1 MNQSTIDEAIYNKY
15 IAPTKLKKER
25 YVGIEIE
32 MPIVNLDKQ
41 PVDIEK
47 VFDMS
52 RNFQTEFSFD
62 VCSEDDDHHAN
73 AMESPFTND
82 NLSFDC
88 SYSNLELSMGKGK
101 NIHELKERF
110 DSYYTFINHYFEKY
124 HYTLTGMGINPYYN
138 INENKPVPNER
149 YRMLYHHLHTYKKYK
164 NERRIFHDYPE
175 FGTYTSASQIQTD
188 IFYHELIDVLNAFT
202 KLEPYKV
209 LLFANSLHP
218 DEAEYLCSRN
228 MLWEYSMQGYNPHNI
243 GMFEEELGSI
253 EELLEY
259 IKSTSIYCVMR
270 DGKYINFKPTV
281 IDDYLKR
288 DKMEGEFFDGNGYRR
303 TEFVPDI
310 ADLAYLRSF
319 KFEDL
324 TFRGTIEFRSMCC
337 QPIQDSMS
345 IAAFH
350 MGLIDNVGELAQ
362 ILNED
367 SVLYT
372 HGYNATEL
380 QKMMSKVELPEFVN
394 REKLKGQLLRLID
407 LADRGLKKR
416 GYGEEKYLLPL
427 YDRAEKLSNP
437 ARDMHDGLMKGRS
450 VEDFIKIYS

>member
-1 MNQSTIDEAIYNKY
+1 
-15 IAPTKLKKER
+15 
-25 YVGIEIE
+25 
-32 MPIVNLDKQ
+32 
-41 PVDIEK
+41 
-47 VFDMS
+47 
-52 RNFQTEFSFD
+52 
-62 VCSEDDDHHAN
+62 
-73 AMESPFTND
+73 
-82 NLSFDC
+82 
-88 SYSNLELSMGKGK
+88 
-101 NIHELKERF
+101 
-110 DSYYTFINHYFEKY
+110 
-124 HYTLTGMGINPYYN
+124 
-138 INENKPVPNER
+138 
-149 YRMLYHHLHTYKKYK
+149 
-164 NERRIFHDYPE
+164 
-175 FGTYTSASQIQTD
+175 
-188 IFYHELIDVLNAFT
+188 
-202 KLEPYKV
+202 
-209 LLFANSLHP
+209 
-218 DEAEYLCSRN
+218 
-228 MLWEYSMQGYNPHNI
+228 MQGYNPHNI

-394 REKLKGQLLRLID
+394 REKL
-407 LADRGLKKR
+407 
-416 GYGEEKYLLPL
+416 
-427 YDRAEKLSNP
+427 
-437 ARDMHDGLMKGRS
+437 RDS
-450 VEDFIKIYS
+450 C